1 MGLFTTKKNPCPFCG
16 GPTPRLL
23 ATAIE
28 GTPICGDCKGKIDL
42 PIEFF
47 EMSLEYAR
55 QYLAFYDEN
64 KTLRDIF
71 NATFQYNCGG
81 WNDLIQIDVPQR
93 LFRVRDKGD
102 ALVMESSCLKAF
114 RILEDNTVLFES
126 TPEGLKWYESDTPAR
141 VKAMEPE
148 FDRYHAEMDRYMQAK
163 RMNEMIED
171 MEKRGNFERGSPTPY
186 ISEPTLNVDTPI
198 KKFYVELT
206 LDHPYWGGVRTWE
219 NNAPDWGIFSP
230 SYIDFMKNYEKEMG
244 LLHTLATSLMSVID
258 PDAPEEEHILLP
270 APAAP
275 AAAPAAESRSVA
287 DPVAEIQK
295 YKALLDSGVLTEEE
309 FAAKKR
315 QLLGI

>member
-1 MGLFTTKKNPCPFCG
+1 MGLFTSKKNPCPFCG

-47 EMSLEYAR
+47 EMSLDYAR

-64 KTLRDIF
+64 KALRDIF
-71 NATFQYNCGG
+71 NATCQYNCGG
-81 WNDLIQIDVPQR
+81 WNDLIQVDVPQR
-93 LFRVRDKGD
+93 LFRVKDKKD
-102 ALVMESSCLKAF
+102 SLVLEASCLKAF
-114 RILEDNTVLFES
+114 RILEDSTVLFES

-244 LLHTLATSLMSVID
+244 LLHTLATSLMSVMD
-258 PDAPEEEHILLP
+258 PDAPPEEHILLP
-270 APAAP
+270 APA

-287 DPVAEIQK
+287 DPVAEIQR
-295 YKALLDSGVLTEEE
+295 YKTLLDSGAITEEE
-309 FAAKKR
+309 YAAKKR